1 MLHDIL
7 IEDDYRWNFYERGMN
22 GFDESRKRSYA
33 RKQLMIAR
41 GSIRSIMLKDFQKE
55 LLAMWLTDRI
65 KF

>member
-1 MLHDIL
+1 MVLMSH
-7 IEDDYRWNFYERGMN
+7 EKNNNE
-22 GFDESRKRSYA
+22 

-41 GSIRSIMLKDFQKE
+41 RSIRSIMLKDLQKE